1 MIHKQSSFYIKLSLH
16 EDFIFMRSVYASI
29 KILMKLKPKGSD
41 GRERKAGTSGTNGTQ
56 GGDRSSRAPRIHGG
70 AGYTGTPGANRSHG
84 PTRPAGTFFYMYM
97 EMAIL
102 IEEIS

>member
-1 MIHKQSSFYIKLSLH
+1 MIHKQSSFYIKRSLH
-16 EDFIFMRSVYASI
+16 EDLIFMRSVFASI

-56 GGDRSSRAPRIHGG
+56 GRDRSSRAPRIHGG

-84 PTRPAGTFFYMYM
+84 STRPAGTFFYMYI
-97 EMAIL
+97 EVAIL

>member
-1 MIHKQSSFYIKLSLH
+1 
-16 EDFIFMRSVYASI
+16 MRSVYASI

>member
-1 MIHKQSSFYIKLSLH
+1 MR

-56 GGDRSSRAPRIHGG
+56 GRDRSSRAPRIHGG

-84 PTRPAGTFFYMYM
+84 PTRPAGTLFYMYI
-97 EMAIL
+97 EVAIL

>member
-1 MIHKQSSFYIKLSLH
+1 MH

-56 GGDRSSRAPRIHGG
+56 GRDRSSRAPRIHGG

-84 PTRPAGTFFYMYM
+84 STRSAGTFFYMYI
-97 EMAIL
+97 EVAIL